1 EPSKGR
7 GVSARNHEGGL
18 GQVVLRRDLLHDPV
32 GQPRRQNHHRGGISP
47 EALGGEGVHLVH
59 RKVHGSKFPGSRV
72 RFMSGPVT
80 MTPAGAPFKGGR
92 GSAKM
97 PRRCFVAVR
106 VQEEIMKLQV
116 VFTIALLGS
125 ALHPS
130 APCAEDAVKGAPA
143 APAQRIFLP
152 NEIAWVDALPG
163 LPRKT
168 KVAVLHGD
176 PKAEGPFAMRVLIPA
191 GYSIQPHFH
200 PADENVTVI

>member
-1 EPSKGR
+1 
-7 GVSARNHEGGL
+7 
-18 GQVVLRRDLLHDPV
+18 
-32 GQPRRQNHHRGGISP
+32 
-47 EALGGEGVHLVH
+47 
-59 RKVHGSKFPGSRV
+59 
-72 RFMSGPVT
+72 
-80 MTPAGAPFKGGR
+80 
-92 GSAKM
+92 M

-130 APCAEDAVKGAPA
+130 APRAEDAVKGAPA

-200 PADENVTVI
+200 PADENVTVISGEVSMGVGEKFDATKGHTLPAGSVSIMPAGLHHFLWTTTGAVIEVHGIGPWGITYVNPEDDPRGPPPAAK